1 VIAILGALELNAW
14 KVSPMSWSVRGGTAV
29 TAMVVA
35 LSAVGCGGDGSSTA
49 GTGDAASGSPEATP
63 VIDPGDGG
71 DYQPDLDPAN
81 FVDVI
86 DNPYLPFQP
95 GMRWVYE
102 GESDGEAER
111 IEVVVTGDRR
121 DIQGIS
127 ATVVRDTVHVAG
139 ELVEDTYD
147 WFAQDAEGNVWYVG
161 EDSTSYEPDGTTSKD
176 GSWEYGVDGA
186 LPGIVMLADPSVG
199 DSYRQEFYPDEA
211 EDLGEVISV
220 DETKTIGIG
229 EYTDVVVTEDWNPL
243 DPETIENKYYAPGVG
258 KIYSEH
264 TRGDPETVELV
275 EFTAGS

>member
-1 VIAILGALELNAW
+1 
-14 KVSPMSWSVRGGTAV
+14 MSWTVRPVVAVVVTAV
-29 TAMVVA
+29 MLA
-35 LSAVGCGGDGSSTA
+35 GCGGDNSST
-49 GTGDAASGSPEATP
+49 GTNTATVGSTGAPP

-71 DYQPDLDPAN
+71 TSEPDLTAAD

-86 DNPYLPFQP
+86 DNPYLPFKP
-95 GMRWVYE
+95 GMTWVYE
-102 GESDGEAER
+102 GESDGEAEV

-127 ATVVRDTVHVAG
+127 ATVVRDTVHVSG

-147 WFAQDAEGNVWYVG
+147 WFAQDTYGNVWYLG
-161 EDSTSYEPDGTTSKD
+161 EDSTSYEPDGTTSKA

-186 LPGIVMLADPSVG
+186 LPGIVMLADPAPG
-199 DSYRQEFYPDEA
+199 DTYRQEYYPDEA
-211 EDLGEVISV
+211 EDLGEVLSI
-220 DETKTIGIG
+220 DETKAIALG

-275 EFTAGS
+275 EFMVGG

>member
-1 VIAILGALELNAW
+1 MFRSVRVGTVTAAAVGALMA
-14 KVSPMSWSVRGGTAV
+14 A
-29 TAMVVA
+29 
-35 LSAVGCGGDGSSTA
+35 GCGADTA
-49 GTGDAASGSPEATP
+49 TTTNTAADADTPATP

-71 DYQPDLDPAN
+71 DYEPKLGPGN

-86 DNPYLPFQP
+86 DNPYLPFKP
-95 GMRWVYE
+95 GMAWVYE
-102 GESDGEAER
+102 GESDGETER
-111 IEVVVTGDRR
+111 IKVVVTGERR

-147 WFAQDAEGNVWYVG
+147 WFAQDTNGNVWYLG
-161 EDSTSYEPDGTTSKD
+161 EDSTSYGSDGTTSKA
-176 GSWEYGVDGA
+176 GSWEFGVDGA

-211 EDLGEVISV
+211 EDLGEVLRI
-220 DETKTIGIG
+220 DETKSIGIG
-229 EYTDVVVTEDWNPL
+229 EFASVVVTEDWNPL

-264 TRGDPETVELV
+264 VRGDPETVELV
-275 EFTAGS
+275 EFSGGI